1 MFDKPSS
8 KLFSHSLGEWFF
20 SKKRLQVTK
29 SHNLRHPKQ
38 IGNIL
43 QILFCQSNTMFL
55 NKSKLSIKNSAN
67 NELAQPNHSRVY
79 FEGSSLSNPSCI

>member
-1 MFDKPSS
+1 MQKIQAERQAKRRELLSTRHHKFYNLQICYDFLLNQSNMFDKPSS
-8 KLFSHSLGEWFF
+8 KLFSHSLSEWFS

-43 QILFCQSNTMFL
+43 QI
-55 NKSKLSIKNSAN
+55 
-67 NELAQPNHSRVY
+67 
-79 FEGSSLSNPSCI
+79 